1 MNVAT
6 IWHDRGLL
14 LAFSS
19 AVAVVILALMLFMS
33 YRLIALGRRKAYRTL
48 LISLG
53 VIAAY
58 HAFQLVAALD
68 DRLGTPI
75 ALFGGAVLRTLA
87 FVLLNFAVF
96 ELYYKRRPRTRA
108 WLFGLMAI
116 GLTIAVCDVFV
127 ATGGLAKPMADSG
140 LLAPVLDGYMLV
152 LSPLFALM
160 FGPHLLQSSR
170 YVAGLALAF
179 GGQLAAMA
187 GEYWGA
193 DSPFYAGAAALLP
206 VGYYILLF
214 MLLFERVVELLQSAY
229 RSSITDGLTNLFNRR
244 FFTGQLDSVLRAGK
258 ETGAIFCDIDNFKKL
273 NDTQG
278 HQQADIVLKQVA
290 AILMEET
297 GGIGLAGRYGGEEL
311 VAFVASPGTS
321 SLAVA
326 ELIRARVA
334 KETIVTV
341 SVGHCMAEPGM
352 TADQLMKH
360 ADEAMYHS
368 KHSGKNRVTDY
379 AALAGADN
387 FGLESAASGRRKR

>member
-1 MNVAT
+1 MNVVT
-6 IWHDRGLL
+6 LWHDRGLL

-19 AVAVVILALMLFMS
+19 AVAVVILGLMLFMS

-53 VIAAY
+53 IIAAY
-58 HAFQLVAALD
+58 HLFQLITALHVWEA
-68 DRLGTPI
+68 PPM
-75 ALFGGAVLRTLA
+75 ALFGGAVMRALA
-87 FVLLNFAVF
+87 FILLNFAVF

-108 WLFGLMAI
+108 WLFGLFAI
-116 GLTIAVCDVFV
+116 GVTIAVCDVFV
-127 ATGGLAKPMADSG
+127 GTAGFAKPMADSG

-160 FGPHLLQSSR
+160 FGPHLLQSRR
-170 YVAGLALAF
+170 YVAGLAFAF
-179 GGQLAAMA
+179 GGQLALMA
-187 GEYWGA
+187 GAYWGA
-193 DSPFYAGAAALLP
+193 DSPLYAGAAALLP

-244 FFTGQLDSVLRAGK
+244 FFMGQLDYALRAGK
-258 ETGAIFCDIDNFKKL
+258 AVGAIFCDIDNFKKL

-278 HQQADIVLKQVA
+278 HQQADVVLKQVA

-297 GGIGLAGRYGGEEL
+297 EGIGLAGRYGGEEL
-311 VAFVASPGTS
+311 VAFVSSPDTS
-321 SLAVA
+321 SQAVA
-326 ELIRARVA
+326 ELIRSRVA

-341 SVGHCMAEPGM
+341 SVGHCTAEAGM
-352 TADQLMKH
+352 SGDQLMKR

-368 KHSGKNRVTDY
+368 KRSGKNRVTDY
-379 AALAGADN
+379 AALAGADD